1 MAAPATCT
9 ALPPATEPVLVA
21 VTEQAA
27 YALGGRHE
35 IRLTHFPFK
44 VGRESRVSQEQ
55 FAREQRLGRSP
66 QLNDV
71 YLSESPSAE
80 LIQISR
86 DHFAIE
92 RLDDDFF
99 VVDRGSVAGT
109 IVAGRRIGGH
119 RKGGRTRLYSGDE
132 IVVGG
137 EDSPYVFKF
146 TAAPEG

>member
-1 MAAPATCT
+1 M
-9 ALPPATEPVLVA
+9 
-21 VTEQAA
+21 
-27 YALGGRHE
+27 
-35 IRLTHFPFK
+35 
-44 VGRESRVSQEQ
+44 SQEQ

-137 EDSPYVFKF
+137 EGSPYVFKF
-146 TAAPEG
+146 TAAPQG